1 MIKGGPKI
9 INDGLVLC
17 LDAHDAKSYA
27 GEPTTNNLDSSDRA
41 NANTGPNVSN
51 NFDSIAITKEVV
63 NYSSDRPHVY
73 RFKSTN
79 ATGYVSI
86 GYNSS
91 IQNQSGNVYAFSFDY
106 KVIRA
111 DSGTTTNLHTGGIY
125 ESYGRG
131 WLIKPAPEKES
142 VLKSGK
148 LNNKLD

>member
-41 NANTGPNVSN
+41 NANTSPNVSN
-51 NFDSIAITKEVV
+51 NFDSIAMTKGVV

-73 RFKSTN
+73 SFKSTN

-91 IQNQSGNVYAFSFDY
+91 IQNQSGSVYAFSFDY
-106 KVIRA
+106 
-111 DSGTTTNLHTGGIY
+111 NLYNHMY
-125 ESYGRG
+125 
-131 WLIKPAPEKES
+131 KF
-142 VLKSGK
+142 
-148 LNNKLD
+148 